1 MFPYGQ
7 WSVTQGLAIRQK
19 GFLQGW
25 RGYQPRPELTQKLT
39 ESDVE
44 IDST

>member
-1 MFPYGQ
+1 MFRYDQ
-7 WSVTQGLAIRQK
+7 WPGIQGLALRQT
-19 GFLQGW
+19 GFLRGW